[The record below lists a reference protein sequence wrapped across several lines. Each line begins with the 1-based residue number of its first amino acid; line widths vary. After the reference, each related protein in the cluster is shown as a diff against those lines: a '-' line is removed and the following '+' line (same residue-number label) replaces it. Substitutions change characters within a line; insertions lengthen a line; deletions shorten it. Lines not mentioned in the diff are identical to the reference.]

1 MQKEKTA
8 KHIKFGR
15 VDDSPYTEKV
25 KQKNKYIMEAIKM
38 RREGPFW
45 FIKQLF
51 KIK

>member
-8 KHIKFGR
+8 KYIKFGR
-15 VDDSPYTEKV
+15 VDDSPYTQKV
-25 KQKNKYIMEAIKM
+25 KQKNKYIIEAIKM
-38 RREGPFW
+38 KKAGPFW